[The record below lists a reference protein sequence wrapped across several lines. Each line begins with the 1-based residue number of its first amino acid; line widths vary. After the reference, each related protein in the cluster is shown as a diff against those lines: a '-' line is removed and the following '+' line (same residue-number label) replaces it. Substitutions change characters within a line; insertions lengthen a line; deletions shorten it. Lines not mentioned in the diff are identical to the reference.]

1 MRTAVTGAAGFI
13 GAALCRFLIQRGDEV
28 LGIDSFLDSYPREIK
43 EDRLA
48 DLLAQERF
56 RFVEADLIVG
66 ELTELIA
73 DIDCV
78 FHLAAQAGVRTSW
91 GGRFAAY
98 ADNNILATQR
108 LLEAAEATGV
118 GRLVYASS
126 SAVYGDAA
134 IPTPEDAPLNPLSPY
149 AVSKL
154 AGEQLCALY
163 GVPTVVLRFFTVY
176 GPKPRPD
183 QAVCIFTRAL
193 LEGRAIRILG
203 DGEQLRGM
211 SYVDDVAAAILV
223 AAERDCEGEIL
234 NVGGPRW
241 HNGEPTG
248 RTAGGNNGR
257 ARQARIRRPG
267 QGGCAAYAGRYRQ
280 GRTAARMASSNLGRR
295 GSGAHGRLDPRV
307 LSLRRRGLGGWRSG
321 RDYRWNGIVGNGLIE

>member
-108 LLEAAEATGV
+108 PLEAAEATGV

-126 SAVYGDAA
+126 SAVYGGAA
-134 IPTPEDAPLNPLSPY
+134 IPTLEDAPLNPLSPY

-163 GVPTVVLRFFTVY
+163 GVPAGCIALFYRLRTQTAS
-176 GPKPRPD
+176 GSGGMHLHPRP
-183 QAVCIFTRAL
+183 A
-193 LEGRAIRILG
+193 
-203 DGEQLRGM
+203 
-211 SYVDDVAAAILV
+211 
-223 AAERDCEGEIL
+223 
-234 NVGGPRW
+234 
-241 HNGEPTG
+241 
-248 RTAGGNNGR
+248 
-257 ARQARIRRPG
+257 
-267 QGGCAAYAGRYRQ
+267 
-280 GRTAARMASSNLGRR
+280 R
-295 GSGAHGRLDPRV
+295 GSGDPDFGR
-307 LSLRRRGLGGWRSG
+307 W
-321 RDYRWNGIVGNGLIE
+321 

>member
-234 NVGGPRW
+234 NVGGPDGITV
-241 HNGEPTG
+241 NQLVGQLEEITGE
-248 RTAGGNNGR
+248 R
-257 ARQARIRRPG
+257 ARREYVGQAKG
-267 QGGCAAYAGRYRQ
+267 D
-280 GRTAARMASSNLGRR
+280 ARHTLADIAR
-295 GSGAHGRLDPRV
+295 AERL
-307 LSLRRRGLGGWRSG
+307 LGWRPATSVAAGLERTVASIRAYYRSG
-321 RDYRWNGIVGNGLIE
+321 GGD